1 MARECHSLCNCQFPQ
16 IVILKNS
23 SRINLTADSTKNK
36 NANRRTCNHD
46 WKQNYDRIGHIGQPA
61 AAAALGLMS
70 TGFVSVHFD
79 LTTGFASQSL
89 SQAAAALSLGAG
101 DDFGA
106 GAFGV
111 SSACK
116 EVASAKTRIVREAIC
131 FFTG

>member
-1 MARECHSLCNCQFPQ
+1 
-16 IVILKNS
+16 
-23 SRINLTADSTKNK
+23 
-36 NANRRTCNHD
+36 
-46 WKQNYDRIGHIGQPA
+46 
-61 AAAALGLMS
+61 MS